1 MERHQF
7 KITLDAPRE
16 RVWDILWG
24 DETYREWTSAFAEGS
39 RAETDWKKGSKVLF
53 LDGKGQGMVSMIAD
67 NIPNEFMSFRHLGEI
82 VDGKEDMNAA
92 KEKGWAGA
100 VENYTLKDVNG
111 KTELVVDMDVA
122 ESYKDYFLET
132 WPKALQKLKELV
144 EGSEFAAE
152 GSKSKE
158 SYR

>member
-16 RVWDILWG
+16 RVWEILWG
-24 DETYREWTSAFAEGS
+24 DVTYSEWTSAFAEGS

-53 LDGKGQGMVSMIAD
+53 LDGKGQGMVSKVAE
-67 NIPNEFMSFRHLGEI
+67 NIPNEFMSFLHLGEI
-82 VDGKEDMNAA
+82 IDGKEDMNAA

-100 VENYTLKDVNG
+100 TENYTLKNVNG
-111 KTELVVDMDVA
+111 KTELTVDMDVA
-122 ESYKDYFLET
+122 ETYKDYFLET

-144 EGSEFAAE
+144 EGSEFVAE
-152 GSKSKE
+152 DGKSKE
-158 SYR
+158 TYR